1 VTLTKTHAKNSTI
14 AKWQLIQDEGAAV
27 VLQPSYRDAETVYV
41 TSATVPYPPDAP
53 FEKRAPAWDLRVVVR
68 GTLSVSEGH
77 SIAHKVESAILDEPE
92 EELSRKKATSS

>member
-1 VTLTKTHAKNSTI
+1 M
-14 AKWQLIQDEGAAV
+14 IQDEGAAV
-27 VLQPSYRDAETVYV
+27 VLQPSYRDAGTVYV

-53 FEKRAPAWDLRVVVR
+53 FEKRAPAWDLHVVVR

-77 SIAHKVESAILDEPE
+77 SIAHKVENAILENMPQVEEVLVYVEPE